1 MNIHM
6 NIHIN
11 MESQHSDLQAVFTDL
26 RSGVVPAL
34 STEELASQISSAVN
48 CSLHILLPS
57 PHSMTSED
65 TEMTGMF
72 LTLTGKIISTL
83 TLENLPRD
91 VHRFYDEAMK
101 RLFGASNLTADLVC
115 LMNCQDRMLSHL
127 AAKCMASFV
136 IYDLNNSFGSN
147 PLWKTA
153 FTETF
158 QRSAPNCA
166 LDTHLWALTEVIKR
180 ILKLDCVNKR
190 EILMKLLADFESSL
204 TSLYPKLLLQ
214 DSLEHPNAAENHRD
228 SVELE
233 ISVCALLDL
242 VEVLSAA
249 RRWHGLCSSIQRLA
263 FLQTSALLYVTLS
276 NMKDFVKKRALLLLK
291 RILVQRAGEEWGFGD
306 NHSNEHDEEYCTD
319 LLVMADAVLQEVE
332 AGWLRKFNVQTQ
344 ASFFGGNKVNVSDG
358 EMKDAV
364 MLRAVSLILI
374 KCLEIK
380 TRNFSTQGEG
390 AQRAFDVQPCLME
403 LLAFL
408 QQQVL
413 QVKVVTH
420 PCSWILV
427 VFADQ
432 DDDLIESAKVLITLY
447 LHQRSLNSSDR
458 AACEWGCN
466 PHCHFTL
473 LLRSLSFDHTVLL
486 DFLISDETCFLE
498 YCVLYLKHLR
508 DHWQDFCN
516 ACSCIENSETETHTL
531 SLPHFSKASVKSQPH
546 YDPQFKFVGFRP
558 CLVDYENS
566 DDSEDEDKRL
576 SNLQMSRNDEEPVAE
591 IHMRKAGEQAVSA
604 SADTVEK
611 IRTAST
617 VGLKGKVVLCL
628 AELRIVISRLHS
640 KGLFPY
646 NPSCLLKLLL
656 AIETK
661 GQLENPTT
669 PQLK

>member
-1 MNIHM
+1 MNM
-6 NIHIN
+6 D
-11 MESQHSDLQAVFTDL
+11 SQHSDLQAVFTDL
-26 RSGVVPAL
+26 RSGVVPAM
-34 STEELASQISSAVN
+34 STEELASQISSAIN
-48 CSLHILLPS
+48 CSLHILLQS

-83 TLENLPRD
+83 SSKSLPGD
-91 VHRFYDEAMK
+91 VHVFYDEAMK
-101 RLFGASNLTADLVC
+101 KLFGASNLTADLVC

-136 IYDLNNSFGSN
+136 MYDINNSIGSD
-147 PLWKTA
+147 PVWKTA

-158 QRSAPNCA
+158 QSSAPNCA

-204 TSLYPKLLLQ
+204 TSLYPKLLFQ
-214 DSLEHPNAAENHRD
+214 DSPQHTHAAENDRD
-228 SVELE
+228 SVDLEL
-233 ISVCALLDL
+233 SVCALLDL

-263 FLQTSALLYVTLS
+263 FLQTSALLHLTLS
-276 NMKDFVKKRALLLLK
+276 NMKEFVKKRALLLLK

-306 NHSNEHDEEYCTD
+306 NHSNECDEEYCTD

-332 AGWLRKFNVQTQ
+332 AGWLRKFHVKTQ

-380 TRNFSTQGEG
+380 ARHVSTQG
-390 AQRAFDVQPCLME
+390 AQRAFDVQSCLME

-413 QVKVVTH
+413 QVKAVTH

-447 LHQRSLNSSDR
+447 LHQRSLSSSDS

-516 ACSCIENSETETHTL
+516 ACSCIENSTTETHTL
-531 SLPHFSKASVKSQPH
+531 SLPHFSEASVKSQLH
-546 YDPQFKFVGFRP
+546 YDPQFKVVGFRQS
-558 CLVDYENS
+558 LVDYENS

-591 IHMRKAGEQAVSA
+591 IDMRKAGAQAVSA
-604 SADTVEK
+604 SADTMEK
-611 IRTAST
+611 ISTAST
-617 VGLKGKVVLCL
+617 EGLRGKVVLCL

-661 GQLENPTT
+661 GQLENPTAL
-669 PQLK
+669 QLK

>member
-1 MNIHM
+1 MNM
-6 NIHIN
+6 DA
-11 MESQHSDLQAVFTDL
+11 QYSDLQAVFTDL
-26 RSGVVPAL
+26 RSRVVPAM
-34 STEELASQISSAVN
+34 STEELARQISSAIN
-48 CSLHILLPS
+48 SS

-65 TEMTGMF
+65 TEMTCML
-72 LTLTGKIISTL
+72 LTLTGKIISKL
-83 TLENLPRD
+83 SSKSLPRD
-91 VHRFYDEAMK
+91 VREFYDDVTK
-101 RLFGASNLTADLVC
+101 RLFGAFNMTADLVR
-115 LMNCQDRMLSHL
+115 LINYQDRMLAHL
-127 AAKCMASFV
+127 AAKCMTSFI
-136 IYDLNNSFGSN
+136 IYDIGNNFGSN
-147 PLWKTA
+147 SVWKIA

-158 QRSAPNCA
+158 QSSAPSCA
-166 LDTHLWALTEVIKR
+166 LDTHLWALTDVIKR

-214 DSLEHPNAAENHRD
+214 DNPELRHAAENDRN

-242 VEVLSAA
+242 VEVLSTA
-249 RRWHGLCSSIQRLA
+249 RTWHGLCSSTQRLV
-263 FLQTSALLYVTLS
+263 FLQTPALLRLTLA
-276 NMKDFVKKRALLLLK
+276 NMKEFVKKRALLLLK
-291 RILVQRAGEEWGFGD
+291 RILVQRAGEEWGFGE
-306 NHSNEHDEEYCTD
+306 NHSKERDEKYATD
-319 LLVMADAVLQEVE
+319 LLVMAESVLHEVE
-332 AGWLRKFNVQTQ
+332 AGWLRTFCVKSR
-344 ASFFGGNKVNVSDG
+344 ASFFGGSKGNASDG

-364 MLRAVSLILI
+364 MLRAMSLILI

-380 TRNFSTQGEG
+380 ARHVSAQG
-390 AQRAFDVQPCLME
+390 AHHALDVQPYLME
-403 LLAFL
+403 LLVFL

-413 QVKVVTH
+413 QVKAVTH

-447 LHQRSLNSSDR
+447 LHQKSLSSSDP

-486 DFLISDETCFLE
+486 DFLISNETCFLE
-498 YCVLYLKHLR
+498 YCVLYLKNLR

-516 ACSCIENSETETHTL
+516 ACCHIENSESETHTL
-531 SLPHFSKASVKSQPH
+531 SLPHFSEASVTSQP
-546 YDPQFKFVGFRP
+546 QSKIAAFRP
-558 CLVDYENS
+558 SLVNYES
-566 DDSEDEDKRL
+566 SEDSEDEDRSM
-576 SNLQMSRNDEEPVAE
+576 SNLQMMRNAEEPVAE
-591 IHMRKAGEQAVSA
+591 IDMRKAGERSVSG

-611 IRTAST
+611 ISNTSSE
-617 VGLKGKVVLCL
+617 GLMLKVILCL
-628 AELRIVISRLHS
+628 SELRTVISRLHS

-646 NPSCLLKLLL
+646 NPSSLLKLLL

-661 GQLENPTT
+661 GQLKNPTA

>member
-1 MNIHM
+1 MDM
-6 NIHIN
+6 D
-11 MESQHSDLQAVFTDL
+11 MDAQHSDLQAVFTDV
-26 RSGVVPAL
+26 RSGLVPAM
-34 STEELASQISSAVN
+34 STEELASQISSAIN
-48 CSLHILLPS
+48 HSLHILLQS
-57 PHSMTSED
+57 PHGMTSED

-72 LTLTGKIISTL
+72 LTLTGKIISKL
-83 TLENLPRD
+83 TSKSLPRD
-91 VHRFYDEAMK
+91 VSVFYEDAVK

-136 IYDLNNSFGSN
+136 IYDIGNTIGSN
-147 PLWKTA
+147 RVWTTA

-158 QRSAPNCA
+158 QSSAPSRA
-166 LDTHLWALTEVIKR
+166 LDTHLWALTDMIKR
-180 ILKLDCVNKR
+180 IMKLDSINKR

-204 TSLYPKLLLQ
+204 TSLYPKLLFQ
-214 DSLEHPNAAENHRD
+214 DNPEHTHAAENDRD
-228 SVELE
+228 TVELE

-249 RRWHGLCSSIQRLA
+249 RLRHGLCSSVQRLV
-263 FLQTSALLYVTLS
+263 FLQTSALLHLTLS
-276 NMKDFVKKRALLLLK
+276 NMKEFVKKRALLLLK
-291 RILVQRAGEEWGFGD
+291 RILVQRTGEEWGFGE
-306 NHSNEHDEEYCTD
+306 NHSKERDEEYSTD
-319 LLVMADAVLQEVE
+319 LLLMADAVLQEVE
-332 AGWLRKFNVQTQ
+332 AGWLRKFRVKTQ

-380 TRNFSTQGEG
+380 TRHVSTQG
-390 AQRAFDVQPCLME
+390 AHCALDVQPCLME

-413 QVKVVTH
+413 QVKAVTH
-420 PCSWILV
+420 LCSWILV

-447 LHQRSLNSSDR
+447 LHQRSSRSSDPS
-458 AACEWGCN
+458 ACEWGCN

-473 LLRSLSFDHTVLL
+473 LLGSLSFDHTVLL

-498 YCVLYLKHLR
+498 YCVLYLKHLCN
-508 DHWQDFCN
+508 HWQDFCN
-516 ACSCIENSETETHTL
+516 ACCRIENSETETHTL
-531 SLPHFSKASVKSQPH
+531 SLPHFSEASETSQPRD
-546 YDPQFKFVGFRP
+546 DPQSKVPGFRP
-558 CLVDYENS
+558 SLVDYECS
-566 DDSEDEDKRL
+566 EDSEDEDRSV
-576 SNLQMSRNDEEPVAE
+576 SNLQKRRNAEEPVAE
-591 IHMRKAGEQAVSA
+591 INMSKAGEQAVCG

-611 IRTAST
+611 ISTASP
-617 VGLKGKVVLCL
+617 VGLSGKVALCL
-628 AELRIVISRLHS
+628 TELRTVITRLHS
-640 KGLFPY
+640 RGLFPY
-646 NPSCLLKLLL
+646 NPTSLLKLLR

-661 GQLENPTT
+661 GHLEKLTA